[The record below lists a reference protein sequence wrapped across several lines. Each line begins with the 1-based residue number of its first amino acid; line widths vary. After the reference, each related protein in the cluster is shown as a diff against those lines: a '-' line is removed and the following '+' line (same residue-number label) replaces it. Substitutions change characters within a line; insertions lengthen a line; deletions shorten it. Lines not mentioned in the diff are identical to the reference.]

1 MHIHHDHVAGGHH
14 DHEHTHTHTHEHTHD
29 GVAHSHSHDHVH
41 DHDHG
46 HPHDHEHL
54 HEHSHAH
61 EAHEHSHDCS
71 HDCGSCGSN
80 CQHTPMEELV
90 ALMKYMVGHNAAHAK
105 ELADLAVQ
113 LEKAGSH
120 MAYEQVMAAVSDFEK
135 GNMRLSV
142 VLASL
147 EVK

>member
-1 MHIHHDHVAGGHH
+1 MHIHHDHVSGGEHT
-14 DHEHTHTHTHEHTHD
+14 HEHAHTHTHEHTHD
-29 GVAHSHSHDHVH
+29 GVAHTHAHDHVH
-41 DHDHG
+41 DHDHV

-54 HEHSHAH
+54 HEHGHAH
-61 EAHEHSHDCS
+61 DHSHDCS
-71 HDCGSCGSN
+71 HDCHSCGAA

-90 ALMKYMVGHNAAHAK
+90 ALMKYMAGHNAAHAN
-105 ELADLAVQ
+105 ELAQLADQ
-113 LEKAGSH
+113 LEKAGNH

-135 GNMRLSV
+135 GNLRLRT

>member
-1 MHIHHDHVAGGHH
+1 MHIGHDHSMGGEHGH
-14 DHEHTHTHTHEHTHD
+14 SHEHTHTHEHTHD
-29 GVAHSHSHDHVH
+29 GVAHSHAHSHAHAHTHEHPH
-41 DHDHG
+41 DHDH
-46 HPHDHEHL
+46 L
-54 HEHSHAH
+54 HGAEHAH
-61 EAHEHSHDCS
+61 THSHDCS
-71 HDCGSCGSN
+71 GGCGSCASK
-80 CQHTPMEELV
+80 CAHTPMEELL

-135 GNMRLSV
+135 GNLRLST

-147 EVK
+147 DVK